1 MSAKNSAGLLVAIM
15 TSCGGQGTPPATAA
29 GAPAVMTTP
38 TTDVDS
44 KLTSILAGAQRPDQE
59 RARDVYRHPKE
70 SLEFFGI
77 SESMNVVELSAG
89 QGWYTAI
96 LGPLLA
102 AHGKLTT
109 TGADPN
115 GPPDSEGTKN
125 AKKFAER
132 LASDPASFG
141 KVASLVVDWKKSD
154 ASLGPDASADM
165 VVTFRNMHGWI
176 SSGVFDNVLSACFR
190 VLKSGGTLGVE
201 EHRAKADASTD
212 PKVIGETGY
221 VPEAFAIQ
229 LIERAGFKLAAKSEV
244 NANPKDTKDYPKG
257 VWTLPPTLR
266 LGDVDRDKYLAIGES
281 DRMTLKFTKP

>member
-1 MSAKNSAGLLVAIM
+1 MSIRRLTCLFSISLAACAGSTLPPGNS
-15 TSCGGQGTPPATAA
+15 PPASTATA
-29 GAPAVMTTP
+29 S
-38 TTDVDS
+38 VDS
-44 KLTSILAGAQRPDQE
+44 KLTTVLAGTQRTEQE
-59 RARDVYRHPKE
+59 RARDSYRHPRE
-70 SLEFFGI
+70 TLEFLGI
-77 SESMNVVELSAG
+77 RDNMTVVELNAG

-96 LGPLLA
+96 LGPLLTA
-102 AHGKLTT
+102 QGKLIA

-132 LASDPASFG
+132 LSADPTNFG
-141 KVASLVVDWKKSD
+141 KVSTLVVDGKKAD
-154 ASLGPDASADM
+154 ASLGPDGSADM
-165 VVTFRNMHGWI
+165 VVTFRNLHGWI
-176 SSGVFDNVLSACFR
+176 RDGVFDHVLSACFR

-201 EHRAKADASTD
+201 EHRAKAGAPAD

-221 VPEAFAIQ
+221 VPEDYAIQ
-229 LIERAGFKLAAKSEV
+229 LIERAGFKLSGKSEI
-244 NANPKDTKDYPKG
+244 NANPKDTKDHPKG